1 VRFFRSASP
10 LAVVIAVS
18 SAAVLAAVAGCGGS
32 TSGSSADP
40 LAGMTAGQIYA
51 QALDNLKAASSV
63 HLTGSIVTF
72 GGALTMNLTDGPG
85 GCTGTLSTQG
95 SGSVG
100 LVGIGSKLWLKPDR
114 QYLKSSG
121 ASAALTNLLT
131 GKYVSTTDK
140 SANLATLC
148 GLSRIT
154 SQLSTGSTFTKGT
167 ATTISGQRVL
177 QIKATGQSGSEYVTN
192 SASPQVVRLDTG
204 SGIMDFSDYNAPLTL
219 TPPPASQTVD
229 GSKYGF

>member
-10 LAVVIAVS
+10 RAVVIAVL
-18 SAAVLAAVAGCGGS
+18 SAAILAAVTGCGG
-32 TSGSSADP
+32 SGSSADP
-40 LAGMTAGQIYA
+40 LAGMTAQQIYA
-51 QALDNLKAASSV
+51 RSLDNLKAASSV
-63 HLTGSIVTF
+63 RLTGSIVTF
-72 GGALTMNLTDGPG
+72 GGALTMNLTEGPG
-85 GCTGTLSTQG
+85 GCTGSLGAQG
-95 SGSVG
+95 AGSVG
-100 LVGIGSKLWLKPDR
+100 VVGIGGKLWIKPDR

-121 ASAALTNLLT
+121 VSAALTNLLT
-131 GKYVSTTDK
+131 GKYLSTTGK

-148 GLSRIT
+148 GLSRVT
-154 SQLSTGSTFTKGT
+154 SQLGSGSTFTKGT

-177 QIKATGQSGSEYVTN
+177 QIKATGQQGSEYVTN

-219 TPPPASQTVD
+219 TPPPANLTVD

>member
-1 VRFFRSASP
+1 VRISGHAGAR
-10 LAVVIAVS
+10 AVATALSGVAL
-18 SAAVLAAVAGCGGS
+18 LAAAAGCGGG
-32 TSGSSADP
+32 GSSANP
-40 LAGMTAGQIYA
+40 LAGMTAEQIYS

-63 HLTGSIVTF
+63 HVTGSIISPT
-72 GGALTMNLTDGPG
+72 GALTMNLTDSPG
-85 GCTGTLSTQG
+85 GCTGTLSAQG
-95 SGSVG
+95 AGTVG
-100 LVGIGSKLWLKPDR
+100 LLGIGSELWIKPDR
-114 QYLKSSG
+114 QYLKAAG
-121 ASAALTNLLT
+121 ATAAVTNLLL
-131 GKYVSTTDK
+131 GKYVSTTDE

-154 SQLSTGSTFTKGT
+154 SQLGTGSTFTKGT

-177 QIKATGQSGSEYVTN
+177 QIKATGQPGSEYVTN

-219 TPPPASQTVD
+219 TPPPANETVD

>member
-1 VRFFRSASP
+1 MRISRHTGAR
-10 LAVVIAVS
+10 AVATALSGVAL
-18 SAAVLAAVAGCGGS
+18 LAAAAGCGGA
-32 TSGSSADP
+32 SGSSANP
-40 LAGMTAGQIYA
+40 LGGMTAQQIYA

-63 HLTGSIVTF
+63 RVTGSIATY

-85 GCTGTLSTQG
+85 GCTGTLSTNG

-100 LVGIGSKLWLKPDR
+100 LVGIGSKLWIKPDR

-121 ASAALTNLLT
+121 VTAALTSQLT
-131 GKYVSTTDK
+131 GKYLTTTGQ

-154 SQLSTGSTFTKGT
+154 SQLGTGTTFTKGA

-177 QIKATGQSGSEYVTN
+177 QILATGQPGSEYVTN

-204 SGIMDFSDYNAPLTL
+204 SGIMDFSNYNAPLTL
-219 TPPPASQTVD
+219 TPPPANETVD
-229 GSKYGF
+229 GAKYGF